1 MATCLFFLVIFHE
14 FVCLAAAGPGAMSP
28 PRWLPEPREAIPV
41 PAGARDRVV
50 TAI

>member
-14 FVCLAAAGPGAMSP
+14 FVCLAAGPGAMSP

>member
-14 FVCLAAAGPGAMSP
+14 FVSGSAGSGAMSP